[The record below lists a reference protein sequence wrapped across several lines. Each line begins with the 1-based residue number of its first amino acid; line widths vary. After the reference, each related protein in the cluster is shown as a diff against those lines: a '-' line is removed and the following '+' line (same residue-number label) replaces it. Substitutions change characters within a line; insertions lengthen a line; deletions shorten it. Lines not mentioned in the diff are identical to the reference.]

1 MLLIQAEEKR
11 GVRWQPQRQDSERSD
26 EALGTWRRKQ
36 GGKWIEILSNEIIKS
51 NSTSFLSQK
60 SNWKMWIK
68 SILIYL
74 QIGKCESEILHGGQV
89 LLSKL
94 LCDLWQVAKG
104 LCFLIWQMGVTVIP
118 AYCSTNS
125 NHMWSTHNIL
135 GTILGTLCISSGLF
149 SILRLVVIALIYPV
163 RKLKL
168 EGLATHPQSHTCTWN
183 SSPSW
188 SASQPVPRSPC
199 YLWKSTL

>member
-1 MLLIQAEEKR
+1 
-11 GVRWQPQRQDSERSD
+11 
-26 EALGTWRRKQ
+26 
-36 GGKWIEILSNEIIKS
+36 
-51 NSTSFLSQK
+51 
-60 SNWKMWIK
+60 MWIK

-104 LCFLIWQMGVTVIP
+104 LRFLIWQMGVTVIP

-125 NHMWSTHNIL
+125 NHMWSTHNIP

-168 EGLATHPQSHTCTWN
+168 EGLATYPQSQLW
-183 SSPSW
+183 
-188 SASQPVPRSPC
+188 RL
-199 YLWKSTL
+199 YLKFKPKLISFTACAQISMLPLKKHFVISTTLWTSHLKCH